1 MDRRTYLKSA
11 AGATAGIGLAGCVG
25 GGGDG
30 TTEGDGTTQG
40 SGETTTEESDGTTEG
55 SDETTTEG
63 GAATTE
69 SGEETTEG
77 SAETETTVS
86 DESMDE
92 TGTEGTE
99 SAAGNESGNASA
111 GDMEL
116 PETVTI
122 GSDIPYKPFEFETT
136 GGELTG
142 FDVDIAAAVFEE
154 QLGIGYEF
162 ADTSFDTIIPSLN
175 NRNFRVIMSA
185 MTINDERDEQ
195 VDFSDPYF
203 TAYQTIIVLE
213 NSDITSKADLKGTT
227 VGVQKGTTGAGAADE
242 LKEEFG
248 GDLTIKRFDQI
259 PAAFDALRNNQV
271 VAVINDNTVNAEF
284 ANQEDS
290 GARFVEG
297 EGAAA
302 NASTN
307 TTGSGSPPPYL
318 TLTVEEYGIA
328 FREDDDAFRER
339 VNEALAAIRE
349 NGTYEEIYSEYF
361 SG

>member
-11 AGATAGIGLAGCVG
+11 AGATVGAGLAGCLGGG

-30 TTEGDGTTQG
+30 NDSGGNGSGGDTTES
-40 SGETTTEESDGTTEG
+40 SGETTAGGGEEPTG
-55 SDETTTEG
+55 SGGETTEG
-63 GAATTE
+63 GEATTAD
-69 SGEETTEG
+69 SDETG
-77 SAETETTVS
+77 TTAGT
-86 DESMDE
+86 ESMDE
-92 TGTEGTE
+92 TGTAGTD
-99 SAAGNESGNASA
+99 SGAGNESGNASA
-111 GDMEL
+111 GDVEL

-122 GSDIPYKPFEFETT
+122 GSDIPYRPFEFETT

-213 NSDITSKADLKGTT
+213 NSDITSKADLKGKT